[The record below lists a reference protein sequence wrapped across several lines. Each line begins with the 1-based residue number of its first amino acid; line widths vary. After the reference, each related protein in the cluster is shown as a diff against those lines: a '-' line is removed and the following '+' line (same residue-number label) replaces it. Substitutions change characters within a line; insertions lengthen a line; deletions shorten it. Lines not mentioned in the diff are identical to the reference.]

1 MKKQILSLAMGVALP
16 FTAAQAAMTPDAQA
30 ALNNLSASVA
40 SAELTLSLVE
50 ADKAIGDV
58 RAQEAINLLAASLAD
73 AELSISLAS
82 ANDAIRQVRGQ
93 EAVNML
99 MASVANAE
107 VTFALTD
114 AAMALAS
121 VSDETMLS
129 ELDGILSNVDAEE
142 ANNLIMAVVS
152 ERPMLAAAV
161 QGMALD
167 AGYNEAMVASA
178 VVSGL
183 GSAAATAAGK

>member
-1 MKKQILSLAMGVALP
+1 MGLALP
-16 FTAAQAAMTPDAQA
+16 FTAAQAAMTPAAQD
-30 ALNNLSASVA
+30 ALNNLNASVA
-40 SAELTLSLVE
+40 SAEISISLANAE
-50 ADKAIGDV
+50 EAIGEV
-58 RAQEAINLLAASLAD
+58 RAQEAINMLTASLAD
-73 AELSISLAS
+73 VELSLSIAS
-82 ANDAIRQVRGQ
+82 ATDAIQQVKGQ
-93 EAVNML
+93 EALNML

-107 VTFALTD
+107 IIFALTD
-114 AAMALAS
+114 ASMTLAS

-129 ELDGILSNVDAEE
+129 ELNGVLASVDTDE
-142 ANNLIMAVVS
+142 ANDLIMAVVS

-183 GSAAATAAGK
+183 GSAAATAAGE